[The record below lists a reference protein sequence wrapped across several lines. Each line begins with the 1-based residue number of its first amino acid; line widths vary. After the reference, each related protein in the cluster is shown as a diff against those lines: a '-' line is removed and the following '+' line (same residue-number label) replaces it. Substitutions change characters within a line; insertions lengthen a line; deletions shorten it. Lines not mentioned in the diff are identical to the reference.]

1 MWRLAFV
8 AAENSMGFRTP
19 QELARTLGKA
29 IDGARRG
36 QLEAVPAP
44 GAARIEPLA
53 QEAAIS

>member
-1 MWRLAFV
+1 
-8 AAENSMGFRTP
+8 MGFRTP